1 MSQMRMFSAFTSS
14 AAFAQAIASSSP
26 LIAIV
31 EKFLNTANRQ
41 SVANHSQEHPS
52 ATRKKKAARLIIPGK
67 TH

>member
-1 MSQMRMFSAFTSS
+1 
-14 AAFAQAIASSSP
+14 

-31 EKFLNTANRQ
+31 GKIFESANHQ
-41 SVANHSQEHPS
+41 SVANHSQEHHS

>member
-1 MSQMRMFSAFTSS
+1 
-14 AAFAQAIASSSP
+14 

-31 EKFLNTANRQ
+31 EKFSESANRQ